1 MVVRILIA
9 GFASFVAGLSYLTGL
24 ARLMTGLLLGL
35 SAFGAFFFGVL
46 FVLPIDAERAFFPV
60 YTTVPAW
67 PYFLI
72 GAILTAITVALFLVK
87 TGPVGEEKVSAMHFK
102 YLLGGIGGYLSSLF
116 LSSIFWFPSD
126 ARRLSADP
134 AALTRDVLIGTSF
147 FLVGVSIS
155 CYLFYRASKGSSEN
169 HPDLMRRF
177 VLAFFTFFQFDK
189 MPILVAYLLIYSP
202 ETEVGFANIAALALA
217 SSLPVAIFL
226 LKTTL
231 DSTER

>member
-24 ARLMTGLLLGL
+24 ARMMTGLLLGF
-35 SAFGAFFFGVL
+35 SAFCSFFFGVL
-46 FVLPIDAERAFFPV
+46 FVLPIDADRAFFPV
-60 YTTVPAW
+60 YKQVPAW

-72 GAILTAITVALFLVK
+72 GVILAAITVALFMLK
-87 TGPVGEEKVSAMHFK
+87 TRPVNEEQVSAVHFK

-134 AALTRDVLIGTSF
+134 ASLTRDVLIGTGL
-147 FLVGVSIS
+147 FLVGVAIS
-155 CYLFYRASKGSSEN
+155 CYLFYLASKGSSEK

-189 MPILVAYLLIYSP
+189 MPVLVAYLLIYSP
-202 ETEVGFANIAALALA
+202 ETEVGFANIAALALV
-217 SSLPVAIFL
+217 SSIPVALFL

-231 DSTER
+231 DTKEK